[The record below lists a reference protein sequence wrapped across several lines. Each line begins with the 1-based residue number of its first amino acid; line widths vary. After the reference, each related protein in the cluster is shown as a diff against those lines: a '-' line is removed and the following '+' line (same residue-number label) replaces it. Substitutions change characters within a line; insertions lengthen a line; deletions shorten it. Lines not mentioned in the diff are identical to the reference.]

1 MDVALAQAVVTAL
14 TQGALGAAGAGALD
28 SLLGMIRHRFRR
40 DDAALTAL
48 DSAETE
54 TETEPLVQALSR
66 YIESDPAFAEDLRDW
81 LKEYERGGSD
91 SAPTNQL
98 RNSNQVNGST
108 VHGNVIQG
116 QNIRGSFFRGL
127 RGGR

>member
-54 TETEPLVQALSR
+54 TEPLVQALSR

-98 RNSNQVNGST
+98 RNSNQINGT